1 MFGAGVALISSTS
14 GRNVYKVD
22 AMSELVAWTSS
33 TSGRGEVEGEE
44 FSATVAAVSVCCRDR
59 FEWGAVGLDP
69 FGSSCGCVL
78 LFADSVRVNMDLKV
92 DRDGKPGRSGGP
104 CLESVLGSM
113 MPLSVGVGGLT
124 CLRFTTEGLEEV

>member
-1 MFGAGVALISSTS
+1 MIDVVSICCCGETEEEVFGAGVALISSTS

-59 FEWGAVGLDP
+59 FEWGRWDWILLDRLVVACCC
-69 FGSSCGCVL
+69 SQI
-78 LFADSVRVNMDLKV
+78 
-92 DRDGKPGRSGGP
+92 P
-104 CLESVLGSM
+104 CA
-113 MPLSVGVGGLT
+113 
-124 CLRFTTEGLEEV
+124 